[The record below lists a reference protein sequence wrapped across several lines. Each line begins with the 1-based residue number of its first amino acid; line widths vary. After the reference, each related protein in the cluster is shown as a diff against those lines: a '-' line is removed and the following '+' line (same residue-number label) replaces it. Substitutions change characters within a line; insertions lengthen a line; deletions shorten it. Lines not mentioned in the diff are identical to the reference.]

1 MIRMIFGKLHRNN
14 WHIDWHS
21 KKVELDINFAL
32 SIHLATIFLSDGRG
46 LCFMHVIGTNK
57 NEGEDLLLLI
67 LTLTRTCTN
76 VSCRILQ

>member
-1 MIRMIFGKLHRNN
+1 MGTNGTLIGTPRIYNLTLILLCPST
-14 WHIDWHS
+14 WQQS
-21 KKVELDINFAL
+21 
-32 SIHLATIFLSDGRG
+32 FLSGGRG

-67 LTLTRTCTN
+67 VTLTRTCTN

>member
-1 MIRMIFGKLHRNN
+1 MGTNGTLIGTPRIYNLTLILLCPSTWQQSFFSG
-14 WHIDWHS
+14 
-21 KKVELDINFAL
+21 
-32 SIHLATIFLSDGRG
+32 GRG

-67 LTLTRTCTN
+67 VTLTRTCTN